1 MFGDCVSRISFIDA
15 STEGYEED
23 DENIYGEE
31 EEEYFDQ
38 YTNQGKLT
46 PMQFIWMQAN
56 TLQAITMR
64 RLY

>member
-1 MFGDCVSRISFIDA
+1 MCIPYLFIDA
-15 STEGYEED
+15 SPEDYPEE
-23 DENIYGEE
+23 ENIYE

-64 RLY
+64 RIY